1 MNERIRELAEQAH
14 CYACEYAQR
23 PDYNPHNPYN
33 QLMYKQRY
41 DSKFAEL
48 IVGECL
54 YIADREHKLALESE
68 WDNDDTAISIKD
80 SIKKHFGVDED
91 EDEDEDDKTCPKCG
105 DSWGGTSC
113 GADCG
118 WITGAEE

>member
-68 WDNDDTAISIKD
+68 WDNDDTATSIKD
-80 SIKKHFGVDED
+80 SIKKHFGV
-91 EDEDEDDKTCPKCG
+91 
-105 DSWGGTSC
+105 
-113 GADCG
+113 
-118 WITGAEE
+118 EE